1 MKRFSVMLLVICLS
15 GLSSTACSAGAKSA
29 ATPSPTAV
37 AASITIT
44 PTPLAADHA
53 PMKVVIGLDASYP
66 PFESV
71 DYDNRKMVGFDVD
84 LMDDIAARVGLD
96 VEYSNVNYNL
106 LLGQIAQCQ
115 VDGGISAITI
125 ADDLKQQ
132 MNFSDPYYNS
142 SLVVAVKKGNVTIP
156 GPEGLA
162 GMTVGSQSG
171 TPGEI
176 EIQKMLGAQYVLY
189 DNFDLAFEDLI
200 AGMIDAV
207 VSDKAEALS
216 YVNIKAANLKIAGG
230 EFAVENYGI
239 AVCNQ
244 KAELLDRIN
253 VGLASVKADGTL
265 DRLVDKW
272 ITNSNK

>member
-1 MKRFSVMLLVICLS
+1 MKRFSASVLVLYLS
-15 GLSSTACSAGAKSA
+15 VIFLAACSASVKSA
-29 ATPSPTAV
+29 ATPTPTTSV
-37 AASITIT
+37 VSIT
-44 PTPLAADHA
+44 PTPLAGYT

-71 DYDNRKMVGFDVD
+71 DYDNRKIVGFDVD
-84 LMDDIAARVGLD
+84 LMDAIAARVGLD

-176 EIQKMLGAQYVLY
+176 EIQKMPETQYTPY
-189 DNFDLAFEDLI
+189 DNFDLAYEDLI
-200 AGMIDAV
+200 AGMIDAI